1 MQTPI
6 FDMLLKYAG
15 ENTLRMHMP
24 GHKGKGEGLFCDIN
38 KIDVTELSATDDLY
52 EAKGAIKK
60 AQELAAKA
68 YGVKY
73 TLFLTNGSTAG
84 IISSIAACV
93 KEGQSLI
100 ADRGSHRAVISACMV
115 SGCEICYTQAKMQ
128 RGGGI
133 LPPEPYEIE
142 KLLIKTKAK
151 TVFITSPNYYGQTA
165 DIEKIADLTHAY
177 DARLIVD
184 SAHGAHFAFSERLPK
199 ESGVFGADIV
209 IESAHK
215 TLSALT
221 QGAYLHINDISIKD
235 EVMYFLRALQT
246 SSPSFPIMASLDMA
260 RAKAQ
265 EAKMLYDEVISII
278 NDIKN
283 ELKEHGIECLEND
296 DPLKLVVDMKDKGG
310 GFYAKERL
318 EEIGIY
324 PEMADICYVVFII
337 TFLDTKQELLKLKD
351 AILNLENKQSG
362 IEEAFDLPN
371 VPFTMSIRQAI
382 NSKKEKLPLIDA
394 IGRISAKDIGIYP
407 PGVPII
413 APGQII
419 TKEAVDF
426 IEKVQVKGG
435 STFNIDEGVYVIK

>member
-1 MQTPI
+1 MHTPI
-6 FDMLLKYAG
+6 YDMLLKYETKNA
-15 ENTLRMHMP
+15 LRMHMP

-60 AQELAAKA
+60 AQELTAIA
-68 YGVKY
+68 YSAKY

-84 IISSIAACV
+84 ILASIAACV
-93 KEGQSLI
+93 KEGQALI
-100 ADRGSHRAVISACMV
+100 ADRGSHRAAISACML
-115 SGCEICYTQAKMQ
+115 SGCDLYYTKAKMQ
-128 RGGGI
+128 RGGSI
-133 LPPEPYEIE
+133 LPPQPYEIE
-142 KLLIKTKAK
+142 KLLIKTNAK

-165 DIEKIADLTHAY
+165 DIEAIANLVHAY
-177 DARLIVD
+177 GARLIVD
-184 SAHGAHFAFSERLPK
+184 SAHGAHFAFSEKLPE
-199 ESGVFGADIV
+199 ESSILGADIV

-221 QGAYLHINDISIKD
+221 QGAFLHINDISIKD
-235 EVMYFLRALQT
+235 EVQYFLRAIQT

-265 EAKMLYDEVISII
+265 EAKMQYEKII
-278 NDIKN
+278 NLVSDIKKD
-283 ELKEHGIECLEND
+283 LKDHDIDCLEND

-318 EEIGIY
+318 EELGIY
-324 PEMADICYVVFII
+324 PEMADLIYVVFII
-337 TFLDTKQELLKLKD
+337 TYLDTKQELLKLKD
-351 AILNLENKQSG
+351 AILSLQDKKTDF
-362 IEEAFDLPN
+362 EEVFDLPN
-371 VPFTMSIRQAI
+371 VPFSMSIRQAI
-382 NSKKEKLPLIDA
+382 NSKKEKLQLQDA

-426 IEKVQVKGG
+426 IEKLQAKGG